1 MSTNKLIIAAAGAG
15 KTTFLVT
22 EALKIKNERVLI
34 TTYTQANEAEI
45 RKKIIEINKCIPANL
60 IVQTW
65 FSFLLQHGVRPF
77 QGALFEKEVTGLILV
92 NSQSGIK
99 YYFKGKPI
107 PFNEREI
114 VGHFL
119 SIEHKIYSDKI
130 SKFVYKCNE
139 LSTGSVI
146 NRLSNIYS
154 HIFIDEVQDLAGY
167 DLELLKLFFKCKS
180 NILLV
185 GDPRQGTYS
194 TNSSS
199 KNKKFKKAE
208 IVHFFEDES
217 RNIEQDDFSLV
228 INYRCNSLICEL
240 SNKLFLDFT
249 PASSGNNKVTSHDG
263 VFLINRSDIDKYLSA
278 FSPIQLRDN
287 VRSKVNNN
295 YPVLNFGESKGLSF
309 DRVLIYPTKP
319 FIEWLADNN
328 SELAPTSRSKFYVAL
343 TRARYSV
350 GIVCEDTDK
359 SIIEIQRW
367 KCKKE

>member
-1 MSTNKLIIAAAGAG
+1 
-15 KTTFLVT
+15 
-22 EALKIKNERVLI
+22 
-34 TTYTQANEAEI
+34 
-45 RKKIIEINKCIPANL
+45 
-60 IVQTW
+60 
-65 FSFLLQHGVRPF
+65 
-77 QGALFEKEVTGLILV
+77 
-92 NSQSGIK
+92 
-99 YYFKGKPI
+99 
-107 PFNEREI
+107 
-114 VGHFL
+114 
-119 SIEHKIYSDKI
+119 
-130 SKFVYKCNE
+130 
-139 LSTGSVI
+139 
-146 NRLSNIYS
+146 
-154 HIFIDEVQDLAGY
+154 
-167 DLELLKLFFKCKS
+167 
-180 NILLV
+180 
-185 GDPRQGTYS
+185 
-194 TNSSS
+194 
-199 KNKKFKKAE
+199 
-208 IVHFFEDES
+208 VHFFEDES